1 MKIGYPCIN
10 TSIARE
16 TKSTFRLASYS
27 EYCLVEVVRNNLDH
41 LEKILQYNVRKSL
54 LFFRITSDLV
64 PFASHPIC
72 KFNWQKYF
80 VHRFKRVGDFI
91 KKNKIRI
98 SMHPD
103 QFVLINSPKEV
114 VVENSIRELAYHCS
128 ILDLMGLDS
137 SSKIQIHVGGA
148 YGDKPLAM
156 KNFGK
161 NYSALLSDNIIRR
174 LVIENDDRLYNV
186 SDCLR
191 IHDLTGVPILFDS
204 FHHRC
209 CGNRDGLS
217 LSNACQM
224 SNQTWKKNDGVPMV
238 DYSDQAPG
246 YRKGKHCT
254 TIDLDNFRRFVLQT
268 RELNYDLMLEIKDKQ
283 ISAIKAANALCS
295 LGMRIAL

>member
-27 EYCLVEVVRNNLDH
+27 EYCLIEVVRNNLDH
-41 LEKILQYNVRKSL
+41 LEKILQYNVKKSL
-54 LFFRITSDLV
+54 LFFRISSDLV
-64 PFASHPIC
+64 PFASHVVC

-80 VHRFKRVGDFI
+80 VRRFKRLGDFI

-114 VVENSIRELAYHCS
+114 VVENSVRELAYHCS

-137 SSKIQIHVGGA
+137 SAKIQIHVGGA

-156 KNFGK
+156 KNFEK
-161 NYSALLSDNIIRR
+161 NYSTLLSDNIKKR

-186 SDCLR
+186 NDCLR
-191 IHDLTGVPILFDS
+191 IHDRTGVPILFDS

-209 CGNRDGLS
+209 CGNGDGLS
-217 LSNACQM
+217 LSNAFQM
-224 SNQTWKKNDGVPMV
+224 CNQTWRKNDGVPMV
-238 DYSDQAPG
+238 DYSEQALG
-246 YRKGKHCT
+246 YRKGKHCA
-254 TIDLDNFRRFVLQT
+254 TIDLNNFRRFVLQT

-283 ISAIKAANALCS
+283 ISAIKAANALYS
-295 LGMRIAL
+295 LGMRIVP